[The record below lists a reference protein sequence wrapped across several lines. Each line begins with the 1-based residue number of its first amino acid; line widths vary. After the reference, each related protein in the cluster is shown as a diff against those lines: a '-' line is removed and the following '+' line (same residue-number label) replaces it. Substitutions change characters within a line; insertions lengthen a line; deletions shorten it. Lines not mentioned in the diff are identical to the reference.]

1 MLQAFIIVL
10 REGFEAFLIVAII
23 LAYLRRTG
31 KPALAGAVH
40 AGIAA
45 AVLASA
51 VLGWALMQGANLPL
65 WEAALGFLALPLVV
79 GLVVH
84 MWRAGPRLRGQIE
97 ERIEASASRPATRS
111 AAAGVFLFTALMISR
126 EGMETALLLF
136 QVRQGQLLAGAAL
149 GILGAAA
156 MAWLWTRVGHA
167 IDLRRFFQ
175 VTGIFLLLFAAQI
188 ALTSFHELTE
198 AGVLPNSPALHLA
211 TEPYGPE
218 GVYGRWLA
226 LAMVGTPALWLAITW
241 LLGRRQGGAQR
252 SSAA

>member
-1 MLQAFIIVL
+1 MFQAFIIVL

-31 KPALAGAVH
+31 RSSLAAAVH
-40 AGIAA
+40 GGIAA

-51 VLGWALMQGANLPL
+51 ALGWVLMHGANLPL
-65 WEAALGFLALPLVV
+65 WEGVLGLLALPLVV

-97 ERIEASASRPATRS
+97 ERIEASASLPVTRS
-111 AAAGVFLFTALMISR
+111 AATGVFLFTALMISR

-136 QVRQGQLLAGAAL
+136 QVHQGRLLAGIVL

-198 AGVLPNSPALHLA
+198 AGVLPNSVALHVA

-218 GVYGRWLA
+218 GVYGRWLS
-226 LAMVGTPALWLAITW
+226 LAMVGIPALWLAATW
-241 LLGRRQGGAQR
+241 VIRRRGAGRPSIA
-252 SSAA
+252 

>member
-1 MLQAFIIVL
+1 MFQAFIIVL
-10 REGFEAFLIVAII
+10 REGFEAFLIVAIT

-31 KPALAGAVH
+31 KPALAVAVH
-40 AGIAA
+40 SGIAA

-51 VLGWALMQGANLPL
+51 VLGWVLMQGANLPL
-65 WEAALGFLALPLVV
+65 WEGALGLLALPLVV

-84 MWRAGPRLRGQIE
+84 MWRVGPRLRGEIE
-97 ERIEASASRPATRS
+97 GRIEASASHPAPRS
-111 AAAGVFLFTALMISR
+111 ASIGVFLFTALMISR

-136 QVRQGQLLAGAAL
+136 QVRQGRLLAGAGL
-149 GILGAAA
+149 GILAAAA

-188 ALTSFHELTE
+188 ALTSFHELAE
-198 AGVLPNSPALHLA
+198 AGVLPNSAALHAA

-218 GVYGRWLA
+218 GMYGRWLA
-226 LAMVGTPALWLAITW
+226 LAMVATPALWLTATW
-241 LLGRRQGGAQR
+241 LLGRRRVGAER
-252 SSAA
+252 SSPA